1 MDKGGTQ
8 AAMRRLRLSG
18 MGKGMEKGM
27 ENREEIYDL
36 IVIGSGPGGYA
47 GAIKAKKLGMTVAV
61 VEKGALGGA
70 YVGCGIP
77 AKALLHSALLYEE
90 MRESGRFGL
99 SAESVFMDFKRTKDY
114 RKRAEDAYREKIA
127 GWFRGL
133 DIPVFYGTAQIKE
146 GCRVRV
152 KKAGEPQG
160 KDQQREPGKLQ
171 EKDLQRETG
180 ERELCGRR
188 ILLAC
193 GARPA
198 LLDAQMMALPGVET
212 SDSLMEA
219 EDWDFSR
226 IVIIGGGLVGT
237 EFATVFHAMGM
248 DVTILERAD
257 YLLPGMDEEIGRY
270 MQRSMEEKG
279 IKVYTGAGS
288 SRVEIRDGSLYCT
301 YRSRGKEKELC
312 TERVLVAMGRRAQLE
327 GLFAPELRDRLET
340 NNGAPVVGSD
350 FQTSLP
356 GVYAVG
362 DMLQRT
368 QRAHTAAAQAT
379 YLAESLAGRQPSLL
393 LSSVPAG
400 MYLNLPIIPSCVH
413 TNPEAA
419 SVGLTEAQARRA
431 GCQIRCGV
439 YSMEDN
445 SQAIITERRGG
456 LIKLVFALP
465 GKILIGAQIICPR
478 ATDMIGEMAS
488 AIANGLT
495 ARQLMLAMRAY
506 PTYSEGIARAV
517 EDSGLL

>member
-1 MDKGGTQ
+1 
-8 AAMRRLRLSG
+8 MR
-18 MGKGMEKGM
+18 EA
-27 ENREEIYDL
+27 EYDL
-36 IVIGSGPGGYA
+36 VVIGSGPGGYA
-47 GAIKAKKLGMTVAV
+47 GAIKAKKLGLSVAV
-61 VEKGALGGA
+61 VEKDAVGGA
-70 YVGCGIP
+70 YVGCAIP
-77 AKALLHSALLYEE
+77 AKALLHSAMLYEE
-90 MRESGRFGL
+90 IRESSRFGL
-99 SAESVFMDFKRTKDY
+99 SVGSVSMNFRETRAY
-114 RKRAEDAYREKIA
+114 RKRAETAYREKVC
-127 GWFRGL
+127 GWL
-133 DIPVFYGTAQIKE
+133 DSQEIPVYRGRARVGRERLVTVEGPDAARLYG
-146 GCRVRV
+146 
-152 KKAGEPQG
+152 KK
-160 KDQQREPGKLQ
+160 
-171 EKDLQRETG
+171 
-180 ERELCGRR
+180 

-212 SDSLMEA
+212 SDSLMA
-219 EDWDFSR
+219 ADDWDFSR

-237 EFATVFHAMGM
+237 EFATVLHAMGL

-270 MQRSMEEKG
+270 MQKSMEEKG
-279 IKVYTGAGS
+279 IRVYTGAGS
-288 SRVEIRDGSLYCT
+288 SRVERREGSLYCT
-301 YRSRGKEKELC
+301 YRSLGKEKELC

-327 GLFAPELRDRLET
+327 ELFEPELASMLDT

-350 FQTSLP
+350 FQTSIP
-356 GVYAVG
+356 GIYAVG

-379 YLAESLAGRQPSLL
+379 YLVESLAGRQPLLL

-413 TNPEAA
+413 TSPEAA

-431 GCQIRCGV
+431 GCQIRCGI

-445 SQAIITERRGG
+445 SQAIITGRRTG

-488 AIANGLT
+488 AIANSLT
-495 ARQLMLAMRAY
+495 ARQMMLAMRAY
-506 PTYSEGIARAV
+506 PTYGEGIARAV
-517 EDSGLL
+517 ENSGLL